1 MGSLT
6 QRSSFLGG
14 SVRSSQSRF
23 AYESDRDAYDRPLEE
38 RARSQ
43 LKRKSAI
50 LFDIASGFVRI
61 FS

>member
-1 MGSLT
+1 M
-6 QRSSFLGG
+6 
-14 SVRSSQSRF
+14 RSSQSRF